1 MERPH
6 HSQKT
11 KVIRRRPIWDP
22 MPSVLILEDKG
33 GVSADQ
39 GAEPRD
45 PPLTNT
51 LLAMLMIMVTTEA
64 RFLLS
69 QVMR

>member
-1 MERPH
+1 
-6 HSQKT
+6 
-11 KVIRRRPIWDP
+11 
-22 MPSVLILEDKG
+22 MPLVLILEDKG

-39 GAEPRD
+39 GAEPKD

-51 LLAMLMIMVTTEA
+51 LLAMLMIMVTMEA

-69 QVMR
+69 QVIR